1 MNVKICKKTM
11 KAIVSSKDTILKEK
25 DLTVEEYGELM
36 RELAGD
42 DVDMLRKVSKQFRM
56 KSVTFKGVKK

>member
-1 MNVKICKKTM
+1 M

-42 DVDMLRKVSKQFRM
+42 DVDMLRKVSKQFKM
-56 KSVTFKGVKK
+56 KSVTFKGVEK

>member
-1 MNVKICKKTM
+1 M

-36 RELAGD
+36 RELIPEE
-42 DVDMLRKVSKQFRM
+42 MLDTVRLADKLFKSKNF
-56 KSVTFKGVKK
+56 TFKEI